1 LDEELNPQ
9 KPAFNMVIFSKDR
22 ACQLDQLLSS
32 LQEHVP
38 NWDSQFLKIQ
48 VLYDF
53 SDRKFR
59 DGYRA
64 VQRLYPSVFFHQ
76 QNNLSSTVT
85 STYYDMYVEAGGDST
100 GFKADYLRLMEEDI
114 PYIMHYMDDMVAIG
128 TWGRTEQMVA
138 HRLLTSRPELISV
151 SLRLHPGVTKCYS
164 NG

>member
-1 LDEELNPQ
+1 
-9 KPAFNMVIFSKDR
+9 
-22 ACQLDQLLSS
+22 
-32 LQEHVP
+32 
-38 NWDSQFLKIQ
+38 
-48 VLYDF
+48 
-53 SDRKFR
+53 
-59 DGYRA
+59 
-64 VQRLYPSVFFHQ
+64 
-76 QNNLSSTVT
+76 
-85 STYYDMYVEAGGDST
+85 MYVEAGGDST